1 METDSGFITSGG
13 FSACIIEPHFSNLEM
28 DSSTKSLFF
37 KAKLLLQNEAH
48 LGLLKKGIL

>member
-13 FSACIIEPHFSNLEM
+13 FSASILEPHFSNLEM

-37 KAKLLLQNEAH
+37 KTYWLLPNEAH
-48 LGLLKKGIL
+48 LGVLKKGIL